1 MKKITAMLV
10 LLAVLFCLSSAAL
23 AVNEDV
29 EGELVIYSSAYPE
42 VLDMLDEALKKEFPN
57 LTPGVNGSFFFY
69 SGSGKLISRISGEMG
84 PDRDQPLECDM
95 LMMAEPSYSLEMKDY
110 GYLHPFTID
119 NADTLKAHVLKS
131 DNTYEKVDLR
141 GKTKIGAQAALM
153 EEALQAAANP
163 DDPIRSRTFI
173 PATRG

>member
-69 SGSGKLISRISGEMG
+69 SGSGKLEITKKNIITLIALTLIS
-84 PDRDQPLECDM
+84 
-95 LMMAEPSYSLEMKDY
+95 AAVVVAY
-110 GYLHPFTID
+110 YLWVYKP
-119 NADTLKAHVLKS
+119 K
-131 DNTYEKVDLR
+131 
-141 GKTKIGAQAALM
+141 G
-153 EEALQAAANP
+153 
-163 DDPIRSRTFI
+163 
-173 PATRG
+173 